1 MQNKVSFIG
10 LFSEREG
17 ARERIAMF
25 PKIGMRWLRLVGAL
39 KIEVSFAKGPYKKDY
54 ILQKTPIF

>member
-1 MQNKVSFIG
+1 LQNKVSFIG

-39 KIEVSFAKGPYKKDY
+39 KIEVSFAKYSLFY
-54 ILQKTPIF
+54 RVL